1 MKRAALA
8 ASVAALACAPAIAE
22 ACPYCGGGNG
32 DDVGQSIAMAAMI
45 ASPFVAVAV
54 GVTFIVRMIRKEQSD
69 E

>member
-8 ASVAALACAPAIAE
+8 VSAAALACAPAVAE
-22 ACPYCGGGNG
+22 ACPYCAGGNG
-32 DDVGQSIAMAAMI
+32 DSVGQSIAMAAMV
-45 ASPFVAVAV
+45 ASPFVAVGV